1 MIDASVGSRLG
12 PTFRQ
17 RCDEASK
24 REGTATSVSR
34 TTNFLFLV
42 AGAAAGAFPTVVR
55 PYNCRIL
62 QDSFRK
68 WGAGRGSLFDLMTDD
83 AEIVIPGIAPH
94 CGSFSKGV
102 FVREIATPFMARF
115 GKPPVPL
122 PRRIWAQGEDVA
134 VLADAAGMRRDGKPY
149 SNRYVFVLQMRSGRI
164 VKATE
169 FLDMAAFN
177 DVWDNVEPAS
187 ATPEVR

>member
-1 MIDASVGSRLG
+1 MVD
-12 PTFRQ
+12 PTSGQ
-17 RCDEASK
+17 RGNEAPK
-24 REGTATSVSR
+24 RGGTATSVSR
-34 TTNFLFLV
+34 TTSLLFLV
-42 AGAAAGAFPTVVR
+42 AGAAVGALPSVVR
-55 PYNCRIL
+55 PYNCRIVE
-62 QDSFRK
+62 DFFRK
-68 WGAGRGSLFDLMTDD
+68 WGAGRGSLFDLMIDD

-102 FVREIATPFMARF
+102 FLKEVATPFMARF
-115 GKPPVPL
+115 SKPPVPV
-122 PRRIWAQGEDVA
+122 PRRIWSQGEDVA

-149 SNRYVFVLQMRSGRI
+149 SNRYVFVLQMRRGRV

-187 ATPEVR
+187 AEPKAR